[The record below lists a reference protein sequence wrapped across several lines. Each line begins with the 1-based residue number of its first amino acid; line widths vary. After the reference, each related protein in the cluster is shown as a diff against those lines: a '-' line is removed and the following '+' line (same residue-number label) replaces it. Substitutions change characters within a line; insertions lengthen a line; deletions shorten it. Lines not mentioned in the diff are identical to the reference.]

1 MCPSSRPQMKCTF
14 NQPEDDVCSRCIAGG
29 YECVFPGRKPR
40 APGYVP
46 IMLVSFISVHFPVLT
61 HWRPP
66 SVRMVLRQQIREK
79 DAMIDNLLNRVNPG
93 PTMAT
98 PLTLVP
104 ARLPLSA
111 KERAEYRDVLTYLE
125 RAAQQAGQRFMGD
138 GRTKFDISA
147 LEDVMSEDESES
159 EEDAGGPGLG
169 GLPEGLLSP
178 KRAVSPKSE
187 QASQSQS
194 QSQSQHQHQHQPMD
208 SILEVGAPTGI
219 MAIAALQHMGKNAK
233 SVPDSASESSGS
245 KESDAGVAGEAF
257 FLPGESCHGLC
268 SSVGVQCSYLLRR
281 TSPGPQANLQL
292 RRLIVERQSPPDI
305 LLSGLVTPDDVTV
318 LFEMY
323 VVPLPLPL
331 TIADVCIYT
340 CMDDDEWYG
349 SHYKWINVCGLYPYQ
364 TRGPA
369 LTLTLTLTLRL
380 PANHPHPR

>member
-1 MCPSSRPQMKCTF
+1 
-14 NQPEDDVCSRCIAGG
+14 
-29 YECVFPGRKPR
+29 
-40 APGYVP
+40 
-46 IMLVSFISVHFPVLT
+46 
-61 HWRPP
+61 
-66 SVRMVLRQQIREK
+66 MVLRQQSREK

-178 KRAVSPKSE
+178 KRAASPKGE
-187 QASQSQS
+187 QV
-194 QSQSQHQHQHQPMD
+194 SQSQHQHQHQPMD

-268 SSVGVQCSYLLRR
+268 SSVGVRCAYYYCLRRLRLRLRR
-281 TSPGPQANLQL
+281 TSRPQA
-292 RRLIVERQSPPDI
+292 RKP
-305 LLSGLVTPDDVTV
+305 
-318 LFEMY
+318 
-323 VVPLPLPL
+323 
-331 TIADVCIYT
+331 T
-340 CMDDDEWYG
+340 C
-349 SHYKWINVCGLYPYQ
+349 SC
-364 TRGPA
+364 A
-369 LTLTLTLTLRL
+369 
-380 PANHPHPR
+380 A

>member
-1 MCPSSRPQMKCTF
+1 MKCTF

-46 IMLVSFISVHFPVLT
+46 IMLVSFISVQPPVLT
-61 HWRPP
+61 NWRPP

-147 LEDVMSEDESES
+147 LEYVMSEDESES

-169 GLPEGLLSP
+169 VVPEGLLSP
-178 KRAVSPKSE
+178 KRAVSPRAE
-187 QASQSQS
+187 QAAGSQHHT
-194 QSQSQHQHQHQPMD
+194 QHQHQHQPMD

-257 FLPGESCHGLC
+257 FLPGESCAVRVAVSVFVAHGQR
-268 SSVGVQCSYLLRR
+268 SMHPRR
-281 TSPGPQANLQL
+281 PASQPPAA
-292 RRLIVERQSPPDI
+292 PPDRRAPEPA
-305 LLSGLVTPDDVTV
+305 G
-318 LFEMY
+318 
-323 VVPLPLPL
+323 
-331 TIADVCIYT
+331 
-340 CMDDDEWYG
+340 
-349 SHYKWINVCGLYPYQ
+349 H
-364 TRGPA
+364 PA
-369 LTLTLTLTLRL
+369 LRIGHARRRHRSVRDVRRPSPAPSHDSSRL
-380 PANHPHPR
+380 HMHMHGRR